1 MIEFEPISFKYLPDY
16 NKLYQQCEEKSY
28 DNSFIWMWG
37 WNNAYHFEW
46 AFDENLCWIRYH
58 WNGKIYYRTPV
69 GCWQNC
75 DWKKIVSEKLPP
87 KAELESISEKLA
99 RQLYLSCGRQIKL
112 REEPDSMEYIYTLS
126 DLTELP
132 GRKYHVK
139 RQLANYFTR
148 IYDYRQKEITAQDI
162 PVVRDYYKKLFDISE
177 KTSDSPSYD
186 YNEKQA
192 LLRILDNWENLKPD
206 ISGSMLFVEDEIVAF
221 IIGEKID
228 NDNLF
233 IHFEKS
239 SPGFRGVSQAN
250 NRLFLEQNNSVK
262 YINFGQDFGLP
273 ELRRSMQENNPS
285 GYIKKYYIYK
295 VA

>member
-1 MIEFEPISFKYLPDY
+1 MTGMHIGLFTD
-16 NKLYQQCEEKSY
+16 
-28 DNSFIWMWG
+28 
-37 WNNAYHFEW
+37 AYVPSV
-46 AFDENLCWIRYH
+46 
-58 WNGKIYYRTPV
+58 NGVVTSVETLKKALEQKGHTVYIVTV
-69 GCWQNC
+69 GQ
-75 DWKKIVSEKLPP
+75 
-87 KAELESISEKLA
+87 
-99 RQLYLSCGRQIKL
+99 
-112 REEPDSMEYIYTLS
+112 DS
-126 DLTELP
+126 
-132 GRKYHVK
+132 
-139 RQLANYFTR
+139 
-148 IYDYRQKEITAQDI
+148 
-162 PVVRDYYKKLFDISE
+162 
-177 KTSDSPSYD
+177 KTYD